1 MFLKHLINPNPS
13 ILLFFGFFS
22 LIFVAI
28 PLINFD
34 IHVVFDHFYFP
45 PIIVFFLS
53 LVAPFFLSVGLNNL
67 IYQKNILK
75 KENILIG
82 WVFVLLSAPITNNV
96 KLWLPLFALL
106 FMTKF
111 LFSSYQ
117 KDRPFSQLY
126 NASFILGIASF
137 FYPSLAI
144 LLFLLVINT
153 INYSNFSIRILIIV
167 LLGFATPF
175 LLSIIFSF
183 LTNIDVPMPETSN
196 LDRFDFSQFH
206 HLHLSK
212 LSWLI
217 VLMIILLLSFNE
229 LFTWL
234 YKKSI
239 KSRKT
244 FKTLIWFFFILII
257 ISMFFGLEYLF
268 FLLFPLSVIISNYF
282 IYSKKRTLAN
292 VLFALLLV
300 TSLSYRFWIVF

>member
-1 MFLKHLINPNPS
+1 MFLKPLINPKPS
-13 ILLFFGFFS
+13 IFLFFGFFS
-22 LIFVAI
+22 LIFAAI
-28 PLINFD
+28 PLISFD
-34 IHVVFDHFYFP
+34 INVSFGDFYFP
-45 PIIVFFLS
+45 PIIMFFLS
-53 LVAPFFLSVGLNNL
+53 LIAPFFLSIGLNNL
-67 IYQKNILK
+67 IYEKNILK

-82 WVFVLLSAPITNNV
+82 WIFVLLSTPIINNV
-96 KLWLPLFALL
+96 KLWLTLFAFL

-153 INYSNFSIRILIIV
+153 INYSNFSIRILIII

-175 LLSIIFSF
+175 LLSIIFCL
-183 LTNIDVPMPETSN
+183 LTNIDIRMPEVFK
-196 LDRFDFSQFH
+196 LDRFVFSQLKN
-206 HLHLSK
+206 LHFSK

-217 VLMIILLLSFNE
+217 VLIIILLFSFNE

-239 KSRKT
+239 RSRKT
-244 FKTLIWFFFILII
+244 FKTLIWFFFILIT
-257 ISMFFGLEYLF
+257 ISIFFGSEYLG
-268 FLLFPLSVIISNYF
+268 FLLFPLSVIIANYF
-282 IYSKKRTLAN
+282 IYSKKRAIAN
-292 VLFALLLV
+292 LLFGLLLI